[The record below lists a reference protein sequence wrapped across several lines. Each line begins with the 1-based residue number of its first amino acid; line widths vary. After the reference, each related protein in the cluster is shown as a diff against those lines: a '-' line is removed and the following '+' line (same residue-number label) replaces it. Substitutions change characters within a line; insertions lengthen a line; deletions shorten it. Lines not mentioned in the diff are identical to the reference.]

1 MGGTFR
7 WAIRVQKDGKTNKP
21 GTGYRRVCASVR
33 LVREERNSK
42 AIFKEKTCLGT
53 TCQPLP
59 HTAEHIKGLCLSS
72 ALLWGREERD
82 ELPLT
87 PPRRWGQAPPQL
99 HVQIYSP
106 RLSQMEP
113 PRGNAPQISQDG
125 LTAHPQPLR
134 HQDPPT
140 SCEISA
146 TSPSRLGV
154 NELRAR
160 LAHLQLLSTAPPPST
175 CPIKLTAPGWL

>member
-7 WAIRVQKDGKTNKP
+7 WAIRVQKDGKTNKR
-21 GTGYRRVCASVR
+21 GTGCRRVCASV
-33 LVREERNSK
+33 LMVREERNSK
-42 AIFKEKTCLGT
+42 AIFKEKNSLGST
-53 TCQPLP
+53 LQALPVPSCGAGRRGTSSPLHHP
-59 HTAEHIKGLCLSS
+59 GVGARH
-72 ALLWGREERD
+72 
-82 ELPLT
+82 
-87 PPRRWGQAPPQL
+87 PPQL
-99 HVQIYSP
+99 HAQIYSP
-106 RLSQMEP
+106 RLSQMKP

-125 LTAHPQPLR
+125 LTAHPQPLC

-154 NELRAR
+154 NELGAR
-160 LAHLQLLSTAPPPST
+160 LAHLQLLSTASPLSTPPPPPST

>member
-1 MGGTFR
+1 MCIPTR
-7 WAIRVQKDGKTNKP
+7 GKK
-21 GTGYRRVCASVR
+21 
-33 LVREERNSK
+33 REKFKSNFQGKNS
-42 AIFKEKTCLGT
+42 LGST
-53 TCQPLP
+53 LQALP
-59 HTAEHIKGLCLSS
+59 HTAEQIKGLCLSS

-82 ELPLT
+82 ELPFT
-87 PPRRWGQAPPQL
+87 PPRRCGQAPPQL

-125 LTAHPQPLR
+125 LTAHPQPLC

-160 LAHLQLLSTAPPPST
+160 LAHLQLLSTASPLSTPPPPPST

>member
-1 MGGTFR
+1 M
-7 WAIRVQKDGKTNKP
+7 
-21 GTGYRRVCASVR
+21 CASVR
-33 LVREERNSK
+33 MVREERNSK
-42 AIFKEKTCLGT
+42 AILKEKNCLGT
-53 TCQPLP
+53 TCQALP
-59 HTAEHIKGLCLSS
+59 HTAEQIKGLCLSN

-99 HVQIYSP
+99 HTQIYSP
-106 RLSQMEP
+106 RLSQMKP
-113 PRGNAPQISQDG
+113 PQGNTPQISQGG
-125 LTAHPQPLR
+125 LTAHPQPLC

-146 TSPSRLGV
+146 TSPSRLGI

-160 LAHLQLLSTAPPPST
+160 LAHLQLPSKASSLSTPPPPPST
-175 CPIKLTAPGWL
+175 CPIKLVAPGWL